1 MPAAAGHPGDAY
13 TARPEVTPSADR
25 DRDTHDEVR
34 TDEIDATGC
43 VTLRLG
49 GRLHHIGIGPTHT
62 GTHVLLLGQD
72 LDLRVIPAAT
82 GELLRQLTIHPAC
95 ECQPTGRPP
104 GPTNRGSGPPRC
116 PETPHAWGGWGSN
129 PRPRDY
135 ESHALTG

>member
-13 TARPEVTPSADR
+13 TARPGVTPSADR

-49 GRLHHIGIGPTHT
+49 GRLHHIGISRTHT
-62 GTHVLLLGQD
+62 GTRVLLLGQD
-72 LDLRVIPAAT
+72 LDLRVIHAAT
-82 GELLRQLTIHPAC
+82 GELLRQLTIHPAR

-104 GPTNRGSGPPRC
+104 GPANRASGPSRC
-116 PETPHAWGGWGSN
+116 PSDTTRVGRVGLEPTTQG
-129 PRPRDY
+129 
-135 ESHALTG
+135 L